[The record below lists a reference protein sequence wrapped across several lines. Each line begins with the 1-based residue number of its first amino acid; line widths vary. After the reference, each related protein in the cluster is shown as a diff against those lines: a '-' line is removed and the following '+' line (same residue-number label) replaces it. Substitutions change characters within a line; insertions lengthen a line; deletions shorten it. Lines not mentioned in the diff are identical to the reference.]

1 MSARAIHEPRDGL
14 TNRDEVGGER
24 DSMGEKSRQ
33 REQRSGIGNYF
44 RIFRFCDRFDV
55 LLYVLAAVASI
66 ASGAAFPLMTI
77 IFGQFTTKFTETSTG
92 SSGPLDPQA
101 FQDSVKVFVYWF
113 IYLFVGRLVITYIAT
128 EASSVAAIR
137 VTRTIRKTFL
147 ECTLRQE
154 VDYFDMPIGSG
165 SVSSQVTTNG
175 TRINQGIAERL
186 AILVQAISM
195 LFSSFI
201 VALIYQWKLALIT
214 MSIIPAI
221 LLVAVIGVPLDA
233 LQEARIVRFHSQ
245 AAVLAQEAFSSIKT
259 VHAFWA
265 FDKVIKTYDKYLL
278 LAHKQGDKKSAYV
291 GVTNAI
297 FYFCM
302 YGGTALAFW
311 QGFRMFEH
319 GEIANVGTVL
329 TVVLSIN
336 MGVSSLST
344 IAPQLGSIT
353 NASAAAAELFS
364 VIDKQSLADP
374 LSLVGERPESCEGNI
389 EIRGL
394 SFAYPSRPAAKVFH
408 DLSINIPA
416 GKTTALVGASGC
428 GKSTI
433 IGLLER
439 WYQPN
444 SGEIV
449 LDGVNI
455 CDYNLK
461 WLRSKIRLVQQEPV
475 LFRGSVFEN
484 VAMGLVGLQQDLP
497 LEQQMELV
505 EAACKLSNAHSFVQ
519 ELPAG
524 YHTQVGERASA
535 LSGGQKQRLAIA
547 RSIISDPKILLLDE
561 ATSALDPQAEATV
574 QDALDRVSVNKTTL
588 VIAHRL
594 STVKRADQ
602 IIVMSKG
609 NIVEQGTH
617 SDLLKQDGYYS
628 ALVRVQHLDDG
639 NKTPATDIVSEN
651 HEQDHVLATKEV
663 DTIDAQTSGIPGRR
677 DLLLGT
683 VNKSLFSCLATMIQE
698 QVDLYW
704 WLCILAAACLVC
716 GGSYPAQAVLF
727 SKLILVFNHNSDEAQ
742 KTANFFALIYF
753 IFAIAN
759 MLAYLVIGWVGNRVG
774 QTITHRYRYE
784 IFQRIIRLDQDFFD
798 QPQNSSGALTSR
810 LSFVPNSLQDLTG
823 QNMFLMLVCVVNVLA
838 SSILSIASGW
848 KLGLVIVFAGMPIL
862 LGSGFARAWFE
873 LKFEHDADER
883 FAESAA
889 LATEAVTSIR
899 TLASLTLE
907 SRFLDQYNASLDKIA
922 ASALFTIAI
931 TSLGYALSQSLEF
944 LLMAL
949 GFWYGSKLISAGEF
963 SVSQFFVVF
972 LAVIFGGQGAAQL
985 FGLITSMTKAQLA
998 ANYVLWL
1005 RTLNSDICE
1014 NAGNSGLG
1022 PQGDDTIGI
1031 RDLEFRYKQRPDS
1044 LVLNGINIEV
1054 TPGSFVACVGPSGC
1068 GKSTL
1073 ISLLER
1079 FYDPTSGSIKIGG
1092 QAIDSMSPR
1101 LYREHLS
1108 LVQQEP
1114 TLYEGS
1120 VRDNIAFGLQYE
1132 PRDEDILAA
1141 CQQADA
1147 FDFVS
1152 SLPDGLDTPCGS
1164 HGTQF
1169 SGGQRQRIAIARAL
1183 IRNPRVVLLDEATSA
1198 LDTQSERLVQQALD
1212 KAATARTTIAIA
1224 HRLSTIKHADAI
1236 FLLMDGKIT
1245 EHGTHEELLRLRGYY
1260 HQMCLAQSLDKGL
1273 E

>member
-1 MSARAIHEPRDGL
+1 
-14 TNRDEVGGER
+14 
-24 DSMGEKSRQ
+24 
-33 REQRSGIGNYF
+33 
-44 RIFRFCDRFDV
+44 
-55 LLYVLAAVASI
+55 
-66 ASGAAFPLMTI
+66 MTV
-77 IFGQFTTKFTETSTG
+77 IFGQFTTRFTEASNG
-92 SSGPLDPQA
+92 EVDPQA
-101 FQDSVKVFVYWF
+101 FQDGVSVFVMWF
-113 IYLFVGRLVITYIAT
+113 VYLFVGRFVITAIAT

-147 ECTLRQE
+147 NCTLRQE
-154 VDYFDMPIGSG
+154 IDHFDLHSGSG
-165 SVSSQVTTNG
+165 SVSAQVTTNG
-175 TRINQGIAERL
+175 ARINQGIAERL
-186 AILVQAISM
+186 VILVQAISM

-201 VALIYQWKLALIT
+201 VALVFQWKLALIT

-221 LLVAVIGVPLDA
+221 LLVAGLAVPLDA
-233 LQEARIVRFHSQ
+233 IQEARIVRHHSK
-245 AAVLAQEAFSSIKT
+245 ATVLAQEAFSSIKT

-265 FDKVIKTYDKYLL
+265 FDRVIKTYDRYLA
-278 LAHKQGDKKSAYV
+278 LAHKQGNKKSAYV
-291 GVTNAI
+291 GMTNAV

-302 YGGTALAFW
+302 YAGTALAFW
-311 QGFRMFEH
+311 QGFQMFH
-319 GEIANVGTVL
+319 RGEIPNVGTVL

-353 NASAAAAELFS
+353 NASAAAAELFA
-364 VIDKQSLADP
+364 VMDKKSLADP
-374 LSLVGERPESCEGNI
+374 LSPDGEQPDTCDGNI
-389 EIRGL
+389 EIRNL
-394 SFAYPSRPAAKVFH
+394 SFAYPSRPSAKVF
-408 DLSINIPA
+408 DGLNLKIPA

-439 WYQPN
+439 WHQPN
-444 SGEIV
+444 SGEIL

-455 CDYNLK
+455 AAYNLR

-484 VAMGLVGLQQDLP
+484 VAKGFVGPQMDLP
-497 LEQQMELV
+497 SEQQMELV
-505 EAACKLSNAHSFVQ
+505 EAACKLSNAHDFIQ
-519 ELPAG
+519 ELPDG

-561 ATSALDPQAEATV
+561 ATSALDPRSETVV
-574 QDALDRVSVNKTTL
+574 QDALDKVSVNKTTL
-588 VIAHRL
+588 IIAHRL
-594 STVKRADQ
+594 STVRRADH
-602 IIVMSKG
+602 IVVMSKG
-609 NIVEQGTH
+609 SIVEEGTH
-617 SDLLKQDGYYS
+617 VDLLARDGFYA

-639 NKTPATDIVSEN
+639 KRRSTAEAVEEDQQLEYDLAAKEGDIVEAETSN
-651 HEQDHVLATKEV
+651 TPVATNL
-663 DTIDAQTSGIPGRR
+663 T
-677 DLLLGT
+677 LGT
-683 VNKSLFSCLATMIQE
+683 VNKSLFGCLITMLRE
-698 QVDLYW
+698 QTDLYW
-704 WLCILAAACLVC
+704 WLCILGIACLIS

-727 SKLILVFNHNSDEAQ
+727 SKLIVVFNQRSDEAQ

-753 IFAIAN
+753 ILAIAN
-759 MLAYLVIGWVGNRVG
+759 MLAYLVIGWVGNRAG

-784 IFQRIIRLDQDFFD
+784 MFQRILRLDPDFFD
-798 QPQNSSGALTSR
+798 QPQNSSGALSSR
-810 LSFVPNSLQDLTG
+810 LSFVPNSLQDLIA
-823 QNMFLMLVCVVNVLA
+823 QNMFLMLVCIVNVLA
-838 SSILSIASGW
+838 SSVLSIASGW
-848 KLGLVIVFAGMPIL
+848 KLGLVVVFAGMPVL
-862 LGSGFARAWFE
+862 LGSGFCRAWFE
-873 LKFEHDADER
+873 RKFERDADEQ

-907 SRFLDQYNASLDKIA
+907 SQFLEQYDSAVNDIA
-922 ASALFTIAI
+922 KSALFTIAF

-949 GFWYGSKLISAGEF
+949 GFYYGAKLIAAGEF
-963 SVSQFFVVF
+963 TTSQFFIVF

-1005 RTLNSDICE
+1005 RTLKSDICE
-1014 NAGNSGLG
+1014 NEDNSGVG
-1022 PQGDDTIGI
+1022 PPADGAIEL
-1031 RDLEFRYKQRPDS
+1031 RDLDFRYKSRPHS
-1044 LVLNGINIEV
+1044 RVLDGINIEI
-1054 TPGSFVACVGPSGC
+1054 TPGSFVAFVGPSGC
-1068 GKSTL
+1068 GKSTI

-1079 FYDPTSGSIKIGG
+1079 FYDPSSGCIKVGG
-1092 QAIDSMSPR
+1092 SAINSMSPR
-1101 LYREHLS
+1101 LYRDHLS

-1120 VRDNIAFGLQYE
+1120 VRDNIAFGLQHE
-1132 PRDEDILAA
+1132 PGDEEILEA
-1141 CQQADA
+1141 CRQADA

-1152 SLPDGLDTPCGS
+1152 SLPEGLDTPCGS

-1183 IRNPRVVLLDEATSA
+1183 IRNPGVLLLDEATSA

-1212 KAATARTTIAIA
+1212 KVAMTRTTIAVA
-1224 HRLSTIKHADAI
+1224 HRLSTIKHANTI
-1236 FLLMDGKIT
+1236 FVLMDGKVA
-1245 EHGTHEELLRLRGYY
+1245 EHGTHEELLRLRGHY